1 MACGGVDFALGV
13 DVKGVVRAAK
23 GGGAEGVCSEGG
35 IGGRGGKAGGGGGNE
50 EWKCPKVGD
59 GTGGVAEAGRRA
71 KAFSGFWLEFCGE
84 AAFEG
89 VGTLVS
95 LVAGGRVVG
104 DEESFEGVGALF
116 GIEGSKGKEGE

>member
-1 MACGGVDFALGV
+1 MSCGGVDFTLGV

-71 KAFSGFWLEFCGE
+71 KAFRGFSRTR
-84 AAFEG
+84 AAR
-89 VGTLVS
+89 TS
-95 LVAGGRVVG
+95 AGY
-104 DEESFEGVGALF
+104 SA
-116 GIEGSKGKEGE
+116 GSKSAERV